1 MPVHRYLF
9 EYVSHNMD
17 ARAFKALLHFMYTD
31 TLPDGDEK
39 VVVLAPQH
47 SSSL

>member
-1 MPVHRYLF
+1 MH
-9 EYVSHNMD
+9 
-17 ARAFKALLHFMYTD
+17 TD
-31 TLPDGDEK
+31 TLPDGDEEDHGDEK